1 MRTTSYWKFGG
12 GYSYRTPRSK
22 KTGWSKTLAG
32 VPASAKKKATP
43 ATKKKP
49 EKSSPKTTT
58 KRRKKPVTKK
68 KTKKKGGFRLP
79 GGLGPKGILTGV
91 LGLAFIPR
99 FIPVATPGAAKLGT
113 GLVLRALNLG
123 GGGALASVGIMEMV
137 AGFVL
142 PALGGFGIGG
152 APSGGAG
159 GYDY

>member
-1 MRTTSYWKFGG
+1 MG
-12 GYSYRTPRSK
+12 
-22 KTGWSKTLAG
+22 
-32 VPASAKKKATP
+32 
-43 ATKKKP
+43 
-49 EKSSPKTTT
+49 
-58 KRRKKPVTKK
+58 KK

-123 GGGALASVGIMEMV
+123 GGGALASVGIMELV
-137 AGFVL
+137 AGFIL
-142 PALGGFGIGG
+142 PALGGLGVGNGG
-152 APSGGAG
+152 APNAG

>member
-1 MRTTSYWKFGG
+1 VRTTTKKLSAYNRHV
-12 GYSYRTPRSK
+12 RTFAKTYKGKNLMKAAAKTWK
-22 KTGWSKTLAG
+22 KTPGS
-32 VPASAKKKATP
+32 
-43 ATKKKP
+43 TKKKTQ
-49 EKSSPKTTT
+49 KSSPKTTKT
-58 KRRKKPVTKK
+58 RRKKQVAKK

-123 GGGALASVGIMEMV
+123 GGGALASVGIMELV
-137 AGFVL
+137 AGFIL
-142 PALGGFGIGG
+142 PTLGGFGIGG
-152 APSGGAG
+152 APAGNSG

>member
-22 KTGWSKTLAG
+22 KTGWAKLLKD
-32 VPASAKKKATP
+32 VPASAKKVTP

-49 EKSSPKTTT
+49 EKSSPKTT
-58 KRRKKPVTKK
+58 KPRRKKPLAKK

-123 GGGALASVGIMEMV
+123 GGGALSSVGIMEMV
-137 AGFVL
+137 VGFIL
-142 PALGGFGIGG
+142 PALGGIGIGG
-152 APSGGAG
+152 APAGNAG

>member
-1 MRTTSYWKFGG
+1 M
-12 GYSYRTPRSK
+12 
-22 KTGWSKTLAG
+22 A
-32 VPASAKKKATP
+32 
-43 ATKKKP
+43 
-49 EKSSPKTTT
+49 
-58 KRRKKPVTKK
+58 KK

-123 GGGALASVGIMEMV
+123 GGGALASVGIMELV
-137 AGFVL
+137 GGLIL

-152 APSGGAG
+152 APAGNSG

>member
-1 MRTTSYWKFGG
+1 
-12 GYSYRTPRSK
+12 
-22 KTGWSKTLAG
+22 GWSKTLAG
-32 VPASAKKKATP
+32 VPASAKKKATG
-43 ATKKKP
+43 ATKEKP
-49 EKSSPKTTT
+49 KKSSPK
-58 KRRKKPVTKK
+58 KGGKKPVAK
-68 KTKKKGGFRLP
+68 KTKKKSGFRLP

-99 FIPVATPGAAKLGT
+99 FIPVTTPGAAKLGT

-142 PALGGFGIGG
+142 PTLGGLGIG
-152 APSGGAG
+152 APAGNAGNSG

>member
-1 MRTTSYWKFGG
+1 MRTTTKKLSAYNRHV
-12 GYSYRTPRSK
+12 RTFAKTYTGKNLMKEAAKTWK
-22 KTGWSKTLAG
+22 KTPGS
-32 VPASAKKKATP
+32 
-43 ATKKKP
+43 TKKKTQ
-49 EKSSPKTTT
+49 KSSPKTT
-58 KRRKKPVTKK
+58 KSRRKTMVKK

-123 GGGALASVGIMEMV
+123 GGGALASVGIMELV
-137 AGFVL
+137 AGFIL
-142 PALGGFGIGG
+142 PTLGGFGIGG
-152 APSGGAG
+152 APAGNSG